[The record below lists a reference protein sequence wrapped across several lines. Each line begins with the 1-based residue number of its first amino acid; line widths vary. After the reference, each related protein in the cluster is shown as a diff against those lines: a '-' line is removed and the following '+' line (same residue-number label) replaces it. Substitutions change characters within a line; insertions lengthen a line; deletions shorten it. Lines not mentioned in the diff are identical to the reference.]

1 MRQKD
6 KHFIPAEE
14 LFAKL
19 GLPERAKDEEQPEQ
33 RRLCREVLTNKI
45 RTH

>member
-6 KHFIPAEE
+6 KHFIHAEE